1 MSRTRQ
7 HLSMGAGTALAL
19 AVTLW
24 LTFGGGG
31 SISTENAYLKAD
43 KLALSSEV
51 SGRIVEVP
59 VRAHQSVEAGQL
71 LVQIEDTPYRIA
83 VAEAEANLAL
93 VRNQVEARRADYQEI
108 AANLEQARSDAA
120 FYQRQL
126 ARSEKM
132 GPSAV
137 SESELDGARQELA
150 RAQSRIA
157 ITTQQ
162 LAALRAELGGS
173 PDVALE
179 SQADVRVA
187 QAQLDRARHQLER
200 TRITAPVAGTIANE
214 VPQVGEMAHGGL
226 TLLTLMDTHT
236 VWVEANL
243 KETQLEHIRPG
254 QPATVAID
262 AYPGLQL
269 QAEVESLSPASGSEF
284 ALIPA
289 QNASGNWVKV
299 VQRVPVRLRLSMPTQ
314 THTLRPGMSAEVHID
329 VRDTA
334 SAAQADRT
342 GSTAVSALLW

>member
-1 MSRTRQ
+1 MSRASRQ
-7 HLSMGAGTALAL
+7 LSMGAGIIVAGL
-19 AVTLW
+19 VTLW
-24 LTFGGGG
+24 LIFGGGG
-31 SISTENAYLKAD
+31 SVSTENAYLKAD
-43 KLALSSEV
+43 KLTLSSEV
-51 SGRIVEVP
+51 SGKIVEVP
-59 VRAHQSVEAGQL
+59 VRAHQPVEAGQL

-93 VRNQVEARRADYQEI
+93 VRNQVEARRADYQEV

-120 FYQRQL
+120 FFERQL

-132 GPSAV
+132 GPSAI
-137 SESELDGARQELA
+137 SESELDQARQELTRA
-150 RAQSRIA
+150 RSQIA

-162 LAALRAELGGS
+162 LSALRAELGGS
-173 PDVALE
+173 PEAPLE

-187 QAQLDRARHQLER
+187 QAQLDRARYQLER

-254 QPATVAID
+254 QRASVEVD
-262 AYPGLQL
+262 AYPGLEL
-269 QAEVESLSPASGSEF
+269 EAEVESLSPASGSEF

-299 VQRVPVRLRLSMPTQ
+299 VQRVPVRLRLSLPARDY
-314 THTLRPGMSAEVHID
+314 TLRPGMSAEVHID
-329 VRDTA
+329 VSEAAA
-334 SAAQADRT
+334 SSL
-342 GSTAVSALLW
+342 GEPGNAVTALLP